1 MTLRQTDAIGY
12 TAMLLTTGAP
22 IFQVVKTYMTGSTTD
37 LSLGMW
43 AAQTVGGVIW
53 ITYGLATKQGPVIL
67 ANALTGLAA
76 AAVLIAFLVFH
87 S

>member
-1 MTLRQTDAIGY
+1 
-12 TAMLLTTGAP
+12 MLLTTAAP
-22 IFQVVKTYMTGSTTD
+22 FLQAIKTYTSHSTAD

-43 AAQTVGGVIW
+43 IAQTVGGVIW

-76 AAVLIAFLVFH
+76 GAVLIAFLVFH